1 MVLKI
6 YERSEGQLEEDINS
20 ENQATLTLPFEL
32 RQKSRLKA
40 TLDNGTDIGLMLP
53 RGGLLRGGDVLR
65 AEDGTLVKII
75 AAAES
80 VSKVTHEDP
89 LMRARAC
96 YHLGNRH
103 VPLQITQHYLC
114 YTHDHV
120 LDEMV
125 IGLGLNVECVM
136 APFEPEAGA
145 YGGGHKHSHDDGSHD
160 HDHHHEHDH
169 QHNHNHNHNH

>member
-6 YERSEGQLEEDINS
+6 HERLENTNS

-40 TLDNGTDIGLMLP
+40 TLDNGIEVGLMLQ
-53 RGGLLRGGDVLR
+53 RGGLLRGGDLLR
-65 AEDGTLVKII
+65 AEDGMTIKII

-80 VSKVTHEDP
+80 VSKVTHDEP
-89 LMRARAC
+89 LMLMRAS

-103 VPLQITQHYLC
+103 VPLQITENYLC

-125 IGLGLNVECVM
+125 KGLGLQVECVM
-136 APFEPEAGA
+136 APFEPEGGA
-145 YGGGHKHSHDDGSHD
+145 YGGGHKHSHDDHD
-160 HDHHHEHDH
+160 EAHNHTH
-169 QHNHNHNHNH
+169 QHSH

>member
-6 YERSEGQLEEDINS
+6 HERLENTNS
-20 ENQATLTLPFEL
+20 ESQATLTLPFEL

-40 TLDNGTDIGLMLP
+40 TLDNGIEVGLMLQ
-53 RGGLLRGGDVLR
+53 RGGLLRGGDLLR
-65 AEDGTLVKII
+65 AEDGMTIKII

-80 VSKVTHEDP
+80 VSKVTHDEP
-89 LMRARAC
+89 LMLMRAS

-103 VPLQITQHYLC
+103 VPLQITENYLC

-125 IGLGLNVECVM
+125 KGLGLQVECVM
-136 APFEPEAGA
+136 APFEPEGGA
-145 YGGGHKHSHDDGSHD
+145 YGGGHKHSHDDHD
-160 HDHHHEHDH
+160 EAHNHTH
-169 QHNHNHNHNH
+169 QHSH

>member
-6 YERSEGQLEEDINS
+6 YEHYEGQLEEESGS

-40 TLDNGTDIGLMLP
+40 TLDNGMEVGLMLP

-65 AEDGTLVKII
+65 AEDGTLIKIV
-75 AAAES
+75 AAAET

-89 LMRARAC
+89 LMRARAS

-103 VPLQITQHYLC
+103 VPLQITQNYLC

-145 YGGGHKHSHDDGSHD
+145 YGGGHKHSHDDD
-160 HDHHHEHDH
+160 HEH
-169 QHNHNHNHNH
+169 QHSH

>member
-6 YERSEGQLEEDINS
+6 HERLEHTDA

-40 TLDNGTDIGLMLP
+40 TLDNGIEVGLMLQ
-53 RGGLLRGGDVLR
+53 RGGLLRGGDLLR
-65 AEDGTLVKII
+65 AEDGLIIKII

-80 VSKVTHEDP
+80 VSKVIHNDP
-89 LMRARAC
+89 LMLMRAS

-103 VPLQITQHYLC
+103 VPLQITEDYLC

-120 LDEMV
+120 LDDMV
-125 IGLGLNVECVM
+125 KGLGLQVECVM
-136 APFEPEAGA
+136 APFEPEGGA
-145 YGGGHKHSHDDGSHD
+145 YGGGHKHGHDDHEEAHSHT
-160 HDHHHEHDH
+160 HSH
-169 QHNHNHNHNH
+169 QHSH

>member
-6 YERSEGQLEEDINS
+6 YERLESSES

-40 TLDNGTDIGLMLP
+40 TLDNGTEVGLMLP
-53 RGGLLRGGDVLR
+53 RGGLLRGGDLLR
-65 AEDGTLVKII
+65 AEDGTVIKIV

-80 VSKVTHEDP
+80 VSKVTHDDP
-89 LMRARAC
+89 LMLMRAS

-103 VPLQITQHYLC
+103 VPLQVSQNYLS

-125 IGLGLNVECVM
+125 TGLGLQVACVM
-136 APFEPEAGA
+136 APFEPEGGA
-145 YGGGHKHSHDDGSHD
+145 YGGGHKHSHDDHD
-160 HDHHHEHDH
+160 ENHHHGHTH
-169 QHNHNHNHNH
+169 QHSH

>member
-6 YERSEGQLEEDINS
+6 YERLDKHQDENIDIKNT
-20 ENQATLTLPFEL
+20 ATLILPFES

-40 TLDNGTDIGLMLP
+40 TLDNGTEVGLMLP
-53 RGGLLRGGDVLR
+53 RGGLLRGGDLVR
-65 AEDGTLVKII
+65 AEDGSVIKIV

-80 VSKVTHEDP
+80 VSKVTHDDP
-89 LMRARAC
+89 LMLMRAS

-103 VPLQITQHYLC
+103 VPLQVSRDHLS

-125 IGLGLNVECVM
+125 TGLGLQVECVE
-136 APFEPEAGA
+136 APFEPEGGA
-145 YGGGHKHSHDDGSHD
+145 YGGGHKHGD
-160 HDHHHEHDH
+160 HDHGHTH
-169 QHNHNHNHNH
+169 QHSH

>member
-6 YERSEGQLEEDINS
+6 YERLEDKPTEVIAS
-20 ENQATLTLPFEL
+20 ENYETLTLPFEL

-40 TLDNGTDIGLMLP
+40 TLDNGTEVGLMLP
-53 RGGLLRGGDVLR
+53 RGGLLRGGDLLR
-65 AEDGTLVKII
+65 AEDGTVIKVV
-75 AAAES
+75 AAEES

-103 VPLQITQHYLC
+103 VPLQIAQDYVC

-125 IGLGLNVECVM
+125 LGLGLNVECVM

-145 YGGGHKHSHDDGSHD
+145 YGGGHKHSHDESHD
-160 HDHHHEHDH
+160 HDHGHHHAH
-169 QHNHNHNHNH
+169 QHSH

>member
-6 YERSEGQLEEDINS
+6 LERLEDSNS
-20 ENQATLTLPFEL
+20 ENKATLTLPFEL

-40 TLDNGTDIGLMLP
+40 TLDNGVEVGLMLP
-53 RGGLLRGGDVLR
+53 RGGLLRGNDLLR
-65 AEDGTLVKII
+65 AEDGMIVKVV

-80 VSKVTHEDP
+80 VSKVTHEDNLM
-89 LMRARAC
+89 LMRAS

-103 VPLQITQHYLC
+103 VPLQITKDYLC

-125 IGLGLNVECVM
+125 RGLGLEVECVM
-136 APFEPEAGA
+136 APFEPEGGA
-145 YGGGHKHSHDDGSHD
+145 YGGGHKHSHDNND
-160 HDHHHEHDH
+160 E
-169 QHNHNHNHNH
+169 

>member
-6 YERSEGQLEEDINS
+6 HERLEHTDA

-40 TLDNGTDIGLMLP
+40 TLDNGIEVGLMLQ
-53 RGGLLRGGDVLR
+53 RGGLLRGGDLLR
-65 AEDGTLVKII
+65 AEDGMIIKII

-80 VSKVTHEDP
+80 VSKVTHDDP
-89 LMRARAC
+89 LMLMRAS

-103 VPLQITQHYLC
+103 VPLQITEDYLC

-120 LDEMV
+120 LDDMV
-125 IGLGLNVECVM
+125 KGLGLQVECVM
-136 APFEPEAGA
+136 APFEPEGGA
-145 YGGGHKHSHDDGSHD
+145 YGGGHKHGHDDHEEAHSHT
-160 HDHHHEHDH
+160 HSH
-169 QHNHNHNHNH
+169 QHSH

>member
-6 YERSEGQLEEDINS
+6 HERLENTNS

-40 TLDNGTDIGLMLP
+40 TLDNGIEVGLMLQ
-53 RGGLLRGGDVLR
+53 RGGLLRGGDLLR
-65 AEDGTLVKII
+65 AEDGMTIKII

-80 VSKVTHEDP
+80 VSKVTHDEP
-89 LMRARAC
+89 LMLMRAS

-103 VPLQITQHYLC
+103 VPLQITENYLC

-125 IGLGLNVECVM
+125 KGLGLQVECVM
-136 APFEPEAGA
+136 APFEPEGGA
-145 YGGGHKHSHDDGSHD
+145 YGGGHKHSHDDHD
-160 HDHHHEHDH
+160 EAHNNTH
-169 QHNHNHNHNH
+169 QHSH

>member
-6 YERSEGQLEEDINS
+6 YERLDNVDS

-40 TLDNGTDIGLMLP
+40 TLDNGTEVGLMLP
-53 RGGLLRGGDVLR
+53 RGGLLRGGDLLR
-65 AEDGTLVKII
+65 AEDGLVIKVV

-80 VSKVTHEDP
+80 VSKVTHDDP
-89 LMRARAC
+89 LMLMRAS

-103 VPLQITQHYLC
+103 VPLQVSTNYLS

-125 IGLGLNVECVM
+125 TGLGLNVECVM
-136 APFEPEAGA
+136 APFEPEGGA
-145 YGGGHKHSHDDGSHD
+145 YGGGHNHNENHHHSHAQQHSH
-160 HDHHHEHDH
+160 
-169 QHNHNHNHNH
+169 

>member
-6 YERSEGQLEEDINS
+6 YERLESHNS
-20 ENQATLTLPFEL
+20 KHQTTLTIPFEL

-40 TLDNGTDIGLMLP
+40 TLDNGTEVGLMLP
-53 RGGLLRGGDVLR
+53 RGGLLRGGDLLR
-65 AEDGTLVKII
+65 AEDGTIIKIV

-80 VSKVTHEDP
+80 VSKVTHDDALM
-89 LMRARAC
+89 LMRAS

-103 VPLQITQHYLC
+103 VPLQVTQDYLC

-125 IGLGLNVECVM
+125 VGLGLSVECVK
-136 APFEPEAGA
+136 APFEPEGGA
-145 YGGGHKHSHDDGSHD
+145 YGGGHKHGDD
-160 HDHHHEHDH
+160 EHDVSH
-169 QHNHNHNHNH
+169 QHSHTHSHQHSH

>member
-6 YERSEGQLEEDINS
+6 YERLDVQNDDVPIA
-20 ENQATLTLPFEL
+20 ENGATLTLPFEL

-40 TLDNGTDIGLMLP
+40 TLDNSTEVGLMLP
-53 RGGLLRGGDVLR
+53 RGGLLRGGDLLR
-65 AEDGTLVKII
+65 AEDGTVVKVI
-75 AAAES
+75 AANES
-80 VSKVTHEDP
+80 VSKVTHDDP

-103 VPLQITQHYLC
+103 VPLQITQDYIC

-120 LDEMV
+120 LDDMV

-145 YGGGHKHSHDDGSHD
+145 YGGGHKHSHDDS
-160 HDHHHEHDH
+160 HDHHHAH
-169 QHNHNHNHNH
+169 QHSH